1 MLDLGVKYETGPPW
15 REDHPVSRWLIPTKD
30 RENYWEY
37 QGVWQPTEKRV
48 SDGLLQLED
57 DPSSGIEQVADVAW
71 SSVRAGLHGCTR
83 AS

>member
-37 QGVWQPTEKRV
+37 QGGVAT
-48 SDGLLQLED
+48 DGKED
-57 DPSSGIEQVADVAW
+57 FGRPAPARG
-71 SSVRAGLHGCTR
+71 
-83 AS
+83 